1 LILRLLPILGITFID
16 ILGFSIL
23 IPLLP
28 FFVKK
33 FDAPDVM
40 VGVVFAAY
48 SLCQLVAGPVW
59 GNLSDRIGRKMVLI
73 VSQIGST
80 ISWTLLAFAPSIPF
94 VLFSRALEGLS
105 GGNIGVTQA
114 YVGDLVEPKRRGE
127 AFAYVGAAFSA
138 GFVFGPAT
146 GGWLAERYGFA
157 VPFLVAAALQVITLI
172 VTIFMLPESRGK
184 APADAESAVG
194 LRDIAR
200 SLGDPAVAPV
210 LWLRLVY
217 TFAMYGWFS
226 AMTLILHAQLG
237 WDVAQTSYV
246 FASFGVLQ
254 VVLQLAV
261 VGRIVDALGNRVA
274 TNLGLGLCVAAFL
287 LVPFATSFGLAVVL
301 LLLFGSGLSVVNA
314 SFPAL
319 ASEVSPDDRRGTVL
333 GVVSGLDSLAGFVMP
348 PVVTG
353 VLGAFGVNPAAAI
366 MIGLVSLAFVMGV
379 VQARQAGTRAAGVAA
394 TAAATRGQVSR

>member
-1 LILRLLPILGITFID
+1 VILRLLPILGITFID
-16 ILGFSIL
+16 ILGFSIM

-33 FDAPDVM
+33 FGAPDIM

-48 SLCQLVAGPVW
+48 SLCQLVAGPLW
-59 GNLSDRIGRKMVLI
+59 GNVSDRIGRKMVLI

-80 ISWTLLAFAPSIPF
+80 ISWALLAFAPSIPW

-157 VPFLVAAALQVITLI
+157 VPFLVAAALQVITLV

-184 APADAESAVG
+184 KSPDEVESAVG
-194 LRDIAR
+194 LRDITR
-200 SLGDPAVAPV
+200 SLSDPAVAPV

-246 FASFGVLQ
+246 FAGFGILQ
-254 VVLQLAV
+254 VTLQLSV
-261 VGRIVDALGNRVA
+261 VGRVVGALGNRAA
-274 TNLGLGLCVAAFL
+274 TNAGLALCAAAFM
-287 LVPFATSFGLAVVL
+287 LVPFATSFGLAIVL
-301 LLLFGSGLSVVNA
+301 LVLFGTGLSVLNA

-348 PVVTG
+348 PITTG

-366 MIGLVSLAFVMGV
+366 MIGLVSVALVMGL
-379 VQARQAGTRAAGVAA
+379 VQARRAASPAVAG
-394 TAAATRGQVSR
+394 AAAE

>member
-1 LILRLLPILGITFID
+1 VILRLLPILGITFID
-16 ILGFSIL
+16 ILGFSIM

-33 FDAPDVM
+33 FGAPDVT
-40 VGVVFAAY
+40 VGVVFATY
-48 SLCQLVAGPVW
+48 SLCQLIAGPLW
-59 GNLSDRIGRKMVLI
+59 GNVSDRIGRKMVLI

-80 ISWTLLAFAPSIPF
+80 IAWTMLAVAPSIPL
-94 VLFSRALEGLS
+94 VIASRALEGFS

-114 YVGDLVEPKRRGE
+114 YIGDLVEPKRRGE
-127 AFAYVGAAFSA
+127 AFSYLGAAFSA

-157 VPFLVAAALQVITLI
+157 VPFLVAAALQVLTLV
-172 VTIFMLPESRGK
+172 VTVFMLPESRGK
-184 APADAESAVG
+184 ASAEERAAVG
-194 LRDIAR
+194 LGDIAR
-200 SLGDPAVAPV
+200 SLGDKAVAPV

-237 WDVAQTSYV
+237 WNVAQISYV

-261 VGRIVDALGNRVA
+261 VGRVVDALGNRVA
-274 TNLGLGLCVAAFL
+274 TNAGLGLCVAAFA
-287 LVPFATSFGLAVVL
+287 LVPFATSFPLAVAL
-301 LLLFGSGLSVVNA
+301 LLLFGSGLSILNSA
-314 SFPAL
+314 FPAL

-348 PVVTG
+348 PVVTA
-353 VLGAFGVNPAAAI
+353 VLGAYGVPPAAAI
-366 MIGLVSLAFVMGV
+366 MIALVAVAFVMGLA
-379 VQARQAGTRAAGVAA
+379 QARAAGPRRPLAA
-394 TAAATRGQVSR
+394 GAAAD

>member
-1 LILRLLPILGITFID
+1 MILRLLPILGITFID
-16 ILGFSIL
+16 ILGFSIM

-33 FDAPDVM
+33 FGAPDIT
-40 VGVVFAAY
+40 VGIVFATY
-48 SLCQLVAGPVW
+48 SLCQLIAGPVW
-59 GNLSDRIGRKMVLI
+59 GNVSDRIGRKMVLI

-80 ISWTLLAFAPSIPF
+80 IAWTLLAFAPSIPW
-94 VLFSRALEGLS
+94 VLFSRGLEGLS

-172 VTIFMLPESRGK
+172 VTVFMLPESRGK
-184 APADAESAVG
+184 TAEGAESAVG

-200 SLGDPAVAPV
+200 SLADRAVAPV

-217 TFAMYGWFS
+217 TLAMYGWFS

-246 FASFGVLQ
+246 FAGFGILQ

-261 VGRIVDALGNRVA
+261 VGRVVAAVGNRVA
-274 TNLGLGLCVAAFL
+274 TNLGLVLCVAAFL
-287 LVPFATSFGLAVVL
+287 LVPFATSFGLAIVL
-301 LLLFGSGLSVVNA
+301 LVLFGSGLSIENA

-348 PVVTG
+348 PITTG
-353 VLGAFGVNPAAAI
+353 VLGAYGVKPAAAI
-366 MIGLVSLAFVMGV
+366 MIGLVSAALVMGV
-379 VQARQAGTRAAGVAA
+379 VQARRAGPRPAP
-394 TAAATRGQVSR
+394 AAAVAE

>member
-28 FFVKK
+28 FLVKK
-33 FDAPDVM
+33 FGAADIM

-48 SLCQLVAGPVW
+48 SLCQLIAGPVW
-59 GNLSDRIGRKMVLI
+59 GNVSDRIGRKAVLI

-80 ISWTLLAFAPSIPF
+80 ISWTLLAFAPSIPW

-157 VPFLVAAALQVITLI
+157 VPFLVAAALQVITLV

-184 APADAESAVG
+184 TPEGTESAVG
-194 LRDIAR
+194 LRDIGR
-200 SLGDPAVAPV
+200 SLTDTAVAPV

-217 TFAMYGWFS
+217 TFAMYGWFA

-246 FASFGVLQ
+246 FAGFGVLQ

-274 TNLGLGLCVAAFL
+274 VNVGLALCVAAFL
-287 LVPFATSFGLAVVL
+287 LVPFATSFGLAIVL
-301 LLLFGSGLSVVNA
+301 LVLFGCGLSIENS

-333 GVVSGLDSLAGFVMP
+333 GVFSGLDSLAGFVMP
-348 PVVTG
+348 PITTG

-366 MIGLVSLAFVMGV
+366 MIGLVSAALVMGV
-379 VQARQAGTRAAGVAA
+379 LQARRAAGRPAVAG
-394 TAAATRGQVSR
+394 AAAE

>member
-28 FFVKK
+28 FLVKK
-33 FDAPDVM
+33 FGAPDIA

-48 SLCQLVAGPVW
+48 SACQLVAGPLW
-59 GNLSDRIGRKMVLI
+59 GNVSDRIGRKMVLI
-73 VSQIGST
+73 VSQIGAT
-80 ISWTLLAFAPSIPF
+80 IAWTLLAFAPSLPWV
-94 VLFSRALEGLS
+94 VLSRALEGLS

-157 VPFLVAAALQVITLI
+157 VPFLVAAALQLVTLVLTI
-172 VTIFMLPESRGK
+172 VMLPESRSKSAEG
-184 APADAESAVG
+184 APAAVG

-200 SLGDPAVAPV
+200 SLSDRAIAPV

-217 TFAMYGWFS
+217 TLAMYGWFS

-237 WDVAQTSYV
+237 WGVAETSYV

-274 TNLGLGLCVAAFL
+274 TNVGLVFCVVAFCL
-287 LVPFATSFGLAVVL
+287 IPFATSFVPAVVL
-301 LLLFGSGLSVVNA
+301 LGLFGIGLSIENSA
-314 SFPAL
+314 FPAL
-319 ASEVSPDDRRGTVL
+319 ASDVAPDDRRGTVL

-348 PVVTG
+348 PIVTG
-353 VLGAFGVNPAAAI
+353 ILGAFGVTPAAAI
-366 MIGLVSLAFVMGV
+366 MIALVSLALVIGV
-379 VQARQAGTRAAGVAA
+379 LQARRAGAPPAVAA
-394 TAAATRGQVSR
+394 AAAE